1 MNSKKF
7 ALQLVISALAA
18 FLFTQWAAGVY
29 VREHTETSNRATL
42 TGGPMVQ
49 IGKRDGLTSIV
60 ITWRTLEPSNS
71 QVDFGESPS
80 YGQTVIKEK
89 LTDRH
94 GVVLSHLQ
102 PNTRYYY
109 QVRSNNTVL
118 ASAFFQTGKVGDM
131 PFRFAVF
138 GDSGSG
144 KAQQYE
150 VAREVERQNVDF
162 ILHLGDVVYSHGE
175 DKEYLPRMYLPYKN
189 LLARVPFFPVIGNH
203 DMHTAH
209 GQPWLDNFALP
220 GKERYYRFSYGNALF
235 IALDSY
241 EINSESA
248 EWLERRLARTDKL
261 WKFVFF
267 HEPPFSNRIGRS
279 GNADAR
285 NLWVPLFEKYKVDI
299 VFSGHDHMYTHFEPK
314 NGVSYIVE
322 GVGGRT
328 VRKRNPQATGVLFTN
343 DSKYGFGLVDITGPK
358 LRFRHLTSEGAV
370 LDTFTL
376 TKYHASQPPRN
387 KSNDTG
393 DI

>member
-1 MNSKKF
+1 MNSKNF
-7 ALQLVISALAA
+7 AASVIISALAV
-18 FLFTQWAAGVY
+18 FLFTPWPAGVY
-29 VREHTETSNRATL
+29 LQEHREATNKATL

-60 ITWRTLEPSNS
+60 ITWRTLEQSNS
-71 QVDFGESPS
+71 QVDFGESSS
-80 YGQTVIKEK
+80 YGQKVIKDK

-94 GVVLSHLQ
+94 AVVLPHLQ

-109 QVRSNNTVL
+109 QVRSNNIVL
-118 ASAFFQTGKVGDM
+118 ASAIFQTGKVGDT

-144 KAQQYE
+144 KSQQYE
-150 VAREVERQNVDF
+150 VAREVEEENVDF

-189 LLARVPFFPVIGNH
+189 LLARVPFFPTIGNH
-203 DMHTAH
+203 DIHTAN
-209 GQPWLDNFALP
+209 GQPWLANFALP
-220 GKERYYRFSYGNALF
+220 GKERFYSFSYGNAFF
-235 IALDSY
+235 ISLDSY
-241 EINSESA
+241 DIDSRSA
-248 EWLERRLARTDKL
+248 DWLDRRLGRTDKL

-285 NLWVPLFEKYKVDI
+285 SLWVPLFEKHKVDV
-299 VFSGHDHMYTHFEPK
+299 VFSGHDHMYTRFEPK
-314 NGVSYIVE
+314 NDVVYIVE

-328 VRKRNPQATGVLFTN
+328 LRQHDPQAKGVLFT
-343 DSKYGFGLVDITGPK
+343 DYSKFGFGLVDITGPK
-358 LRFRHLTSEGAV
+358 LVFRHITSEGAV

-376 TKYHASQPPRN
+376 TKH
-387 KSNDTG
+387 
-393 DI
+393 